1 MGSAPTRERGT
12 TGVLVFDVGGNV
24 VRVDIGLHLPYGVC
38 LSMCTT
44 STSSQQSGV
53 LFFRTVGLA
62 CFQYDARCAGKI
74 FCLQFQHS
82 HPPYPSRVTHTLSDL
97 FVGLTKMDED

>member
-1 MGSAPTRERGT
+1 MRGT

-44 STSSQQSGV
+44 ASQWSGF
-53 LFFRTVGLA
+53 LFLHDMIGVFSV
-62 CFQYDARCAGKI
+62 
-74 FCLQFQHS
+74 
-82 HPPYPSRVTHTLSDL
+82 
-97 FVGLTKMDED
+97 

>member
-24 VRVDIGLHLPYGVC
+24 VRVDIGLHLAYGVC

-53 LFFRTVGLA
+53 LFF
-62 CFQYDARCAGKI
+62 AR
-74 FCLQFQHS
+74 
-82 HPPYPSRVTHTLSDL
+82 
-97 FVGLTKMDED
+97 

>member
-38 LSMCTT
+38 LSMCTP

-53 LFFRTVGLA
+53 LFF
-62 CFQYDARCAGKI
+62 AR
-74 FCLQFQHS
+74 
-82 HPPYPSRVTHTLSDL
+82 
-97 FVGLTKMDED
+97 